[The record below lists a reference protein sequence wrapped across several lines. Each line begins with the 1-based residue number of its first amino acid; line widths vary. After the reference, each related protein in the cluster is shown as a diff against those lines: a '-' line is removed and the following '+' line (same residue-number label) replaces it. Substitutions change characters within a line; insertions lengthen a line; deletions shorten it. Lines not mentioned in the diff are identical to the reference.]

1 MTEQPTPEKLLIIV
15 VSPNDGERLMQR
27 LVRDGV
33 PATRIGSA
41 GGFLSRGS
49 STILSGV
56 PALQVEPVLDLIR
69 QICPVRT
76 ELAPVQTLPLVG
88 TAATG
93 PPIEVRTGGAIV
105 FVLDIERF
113 ERI

>member
-1 MTEQPTPEKLLIIV
+1 MTDQPTPEKLLIIV
-15 VSPNDGERLMQR
+15 VSPNDGELLMQR

-33 PATRIGSA
+33 PATRVGST

-49 STILSGV
+49 STIISGV
-56 PALQVEPVLDLIR
+56 PASQVEPVLDLIR

-93 PPIEVRTGGAIV
+93 PPIEVRIGGAIV

>member
-1 MTEQPTPEKLLIIV
+1 MTEQPDPEKLLIIV
-15 VSPNDGERLMQR
+15 VSPNDGERLMQQ

-33 PATRIGSA
+33 PATRIGST

-49 STILSGV
+49 STIISGV
-56 PALQVEPVLDLIR
+56 PVSQVEPVLDLIR
-69 QICPVRT
+69 RICPIRT
-76 ELAPVQTLPLVG
+76 ELAPSQTLPLVG

-93 PPIEVRTGGAIV
+93 PPIEVRIGGAIV